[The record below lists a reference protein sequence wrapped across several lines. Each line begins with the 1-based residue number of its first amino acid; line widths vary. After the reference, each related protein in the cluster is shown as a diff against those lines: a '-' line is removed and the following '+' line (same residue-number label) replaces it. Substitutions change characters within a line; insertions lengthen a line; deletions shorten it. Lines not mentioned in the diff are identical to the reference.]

1 MSSLIWC
8 CPLFGAILVAA
19 DDKVVYALRSVPCS
33 ARYIPDTQLKNPY
46 IHYYNNSIRRP
57 IILVKKTDK
66 QKKNAPPTIENRKAR
81 HDFHIDETYEAGLAL
96 RGTEVKSIRGGK
108 ASLNEAFAYL
118 SEGEIWLKNMYIK
131 PYEFGSFYNHDE
143 RRDRKLLLK
152 KKEIREIDKHIN
164 QKGFTLVPLKLY
176 FKGGYAKIMVGLAR
190 GKKQYDKRE
199 DIKEKD
205 VRREL
210 DRKVKG
216 TYSVN
221 L

>member
-1 MSSLIWC
+1 L
-8 CPLFGAILVAA
+8 AKKAE
-19 DDKVVYALRSVPCS
+19 
-33 ARYIPDTQLKNPY
+33 KN
-46 IHYYNNSIRRP
+46 
-57 IILVKKTDK
+57 KKS
-66 QKKNAPPTIENRKAR
+66 APPSIENRKAR
-81 HDFHIDETYEAGLAL
+81 HEFHIDETFEAGIAL
-96 RGTEVKSIRGGK
+96 LGTEVKSIRAGK

-118 SEGEIWLKNMYIK
+118 NQGEVWLKNMYIK
-131 PYEFGSFYNHDE
+131 PYEYGSFYNHDE

-152 KKEIREIDKHIN
+152 KKEIREIDKQIN

-176 FKGGYAKIMVGLAR
+176 FKGGYAKILIGLAR

-199 DIKEKD
+199 DIKEKN